1 MSDILNHYRD
11 QLLQE
16 LAKVVSLP
24 MVAEQNIE
32 EQSEDIVLRY
42 TPITIDRN
50 WMNDEAAATS
60 NAQYNKLK
68 KAINN
73 LGVTGIADIDE
84 FLGAMNNFVSQP
96 IDASNHSEAISRV
109 DVLRTFYHLL
119 TSPNEQSK
127 GYDFE
132 HFLAHVFGG
141 RVIPAQGEPGITDVH
156 FPGDRVSISA
166 KFIKPGGVIKGSMI
180 EMQTTV
186 DKDGSVSY
194 LVGTKGKGKEQG
206 VVRFFLFVVDRANFD
221 SVPVTKKGQMNFSIK
236 KLRSPEYADKFQFQE
251 LSNSPL
257 DLRGCLEVTEKVF
270 EALDKKFQG
279 LLREMQDLVNQV
291 DDLLYSATDDKE
303 TKQSAGAAKKKAEK
317 VRASAQ
323 DIETTN

>member
-11 QLLQE
+11 QLIKE
-16 LAKVVSLP
+16 LANVVGLP
-24 MVAEQNIE
+24 MVTEQSIE
-32 EQSEDIVLRY
+32 EQSEDIILRY
-42 TPITIDRN
+42 TPITIDRS
-50 WMNDEAAATS
+50 WMDDEAAATS
-60 NAQYNKLK
+60 DAQYNKLK

-73 LGVTGIADIDE
+73 LGITGIGDIDE
-84 FLGAMNNFVSQP
+84 FVGAMNSFISQP
-96 IDASNHSEAISRV
+96 VDVSNHSEAISRV

-132 HFLAHVFGG
+132 HFLAHVFKGK
-141 RVIPAQGEPGITDVH
+141 VIPAQGEPGITDVY
-156 FPGDRVSISA
+156 FPGDRANIAA
-166 KFIKPGGVIKGSMI
+166 KFIKPGAVIKGSMS
-180 EMQTTV
+180 EMQATM
-186 DKDGSVSY
+186 DNKGIVSY
-194 LVGTKGKGKEQG
+194 LVGTKGEVKERG
-206 VVRFFLFVVDRANFD
+206 VVHFHMFVIDRNNID
-221 SVPVTKKGQMNFSIK
+221 SVPVSKKGQMNFTIK
-236 KLRSPEYADKFQFQE
+236 KLSSPEYADKFQFRE